1 MHTAKT
7 ILAIIGILAAVGSI
21 AAQLI
26 YLRAT
31 HHGLHLTASAALAA
45 AAILCTLSVIIT
57 LTITLP

>member
-7 ILAIIGILAAVGSI
+7 ILALIGILCALGSL

-26 YLRAT
+26 YLRAS
-31 HHGLHLTASAALAA
+31 HHGLHATASAALAA
-45 AAILCTLSVIIT
+45 AAVLCTLSVTIT

>member
-1 MHTAKT
+1 MSPSH
-7 ILAIIGILAAVGSI
+7 ILALIGILASLGSI

-31 HHGLHLTASAALAA
+31 HHGLHATASAALAA
-45 AAILCTLSVIIT
+45 AAVLCTLSVTIT